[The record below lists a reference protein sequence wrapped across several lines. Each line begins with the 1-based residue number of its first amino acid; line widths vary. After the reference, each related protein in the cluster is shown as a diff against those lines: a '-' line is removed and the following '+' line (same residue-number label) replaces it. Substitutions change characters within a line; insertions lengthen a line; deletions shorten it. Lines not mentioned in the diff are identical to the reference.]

1 MTNEIEVSRIEA
13 KVNELK
19 ETYVN
24 YIEPLAHEVL
34 KNKTALE
41 AIQFTTCQRLG
52 NAYFNALEN
61 FVANSGL
68 LSAHLNG
75 KWVTNLAET
84 CHTALVSYYTHITFL
99 RSHSECLGGAYTEPD
114 KHAMAGM
121 QRMVKEYLEP
131 ETFEA
136 LFKKF
141 SDAKLPTQ
149 GFTVEAHEDVKTISK
164 AQLITC
170 TVIGAVILVIS
181 VCLSLYAPNPTPY
194 QTFVFRTVLAIGL
207 SMLVAGVPGFISV
220 KFKASGLGQY
230 FKAVAG
236 GAIAVFLIIY
246 LVNPAALTPSATP
259 STTQS
264 SSSTAPNS

>member
-19 ETYVN
+19 EVYLN
-24 YIEPLAHEVL
+24 YIEPLAHDVL
-34 KNKTALE
+34 ENNTPLKAG
-41 AIQFTTCQRLG
+41 QFTTCLRLG

-84 CHTALVSYYTHITFL
+84 CHTALVSYYTYITFL
-99 RSHSECLGGAYTEPD
+99 RSHSECLRGAFAEPD

-121 QRMVKEYLEP
+121 QRMVKEYLDP
-131 ETFEA
+131 KTFEA

-141 SDAKLPTQ
+141 SEAKLPIQ
-149 GFTVEAHEDVKTISK
+149 GFTVEAHEDIKTISK
-164 AQLITC
+164 AQLISC
-170 TVIGAVILVIS
+170 TVLGAVILAIS
-181 VCLSLYAPNPTPY
+181 ICLSLYAPNPTPY
-194 QTFVFRTVLAIGL
+194 QTFVFRTVLAVGL
-207 SMLVAGVPGFISV
+207 SMLIAGVPGFINV

-246 LVNPAALTPSATP
+246 LVNPAELTQSATP
-259 STTQS
+259 STTQPS
-264 SSSTAPNS
+264 SLTAPNS

>member
-13 KVNELK
+13 KVAELK
-19 ETYVN
+19 EAYIN
-24 YIEPLAHEVL
+24 YIEPLAHEVR
-34 KNKTALE
+34 KNNTTLE
-41 AIQFTTCQRLG
+41 ASQYTTCQRLG

-99 RSHSECLGGAYTEPD
+99 RSHSDCLGDAYTEPD

-141 SDAKLPTQ
+141 SDAKLPIQ
-149 GFTVEAHEDVKTISK
+149 GFTVKAHEDVKKIST
-164 AQLITC
+164 AQLISC
-170 TVIGAVILVIS
+170 TVLGVVIMAISIG
-181 VCLSLYAPNPTPY
+181 LSLYAPNPTPY
-194 QTFVFRTVLAIGL
+194 QTFVFRTVLAVGL
-207 SMLVAGVPGFISV
+207 SMLIAGVPGFINV

-236 GAIAVFLIIY
+236 GAIAVFLVIY
-246 LVNPAALTPSATP
+246 LVNPAELAPSAPP
-259 STTQS
+259 STVQPP
-264 SSSTAPNS
+264 SSTAPNS